1 MKLTKQER
9 QILVEIFKSSNGLF
23 LFTLHRQLNL
33 TPKDLFTA
41 IENLKSNGFVEETED
56 RITITKEGIE
66 FAVNTPLKNK
76 RVENDKKIVMEDF
89 RGKKINVNEF
99 YIPQNFEK

>member
-33 TPKDLFTA
+33 TPKDLFTSV
-41 IENLKSNGFVEETED
+41 EKLKSNGLVVETED

-66 FAVNTPLKNK
+66 FAVKTPLKNK
-76 RVENDKKIVMEDF
+76 IDENNKKLIMEDF